1 MISRAGVAPVVLTA
15 LLLVATASGSSPAA
29 RHDPEPPS
37 LDLLTSA
44 HPTSS
49 QPTVSDVAFDN
60 VRARGAAIEADAAA
74 LTSTT
79 CDGCAGESSTLQV
92 VYVPR
97 AGEARVDN
105 VANAWAQECRGCTST
120 ALSVQVVVLRGRPVA
135 VPNNRALSLTAAC
148 TSCRTSAL
156 AFQVV
161 LVSDRATALTGSA
174 VAELQ
179 AWFDEQVA
187 VLRASVAPPPS
198 EAVPEAQATPEAT
211 PSPTTPTDGTT
222 SSDPLPTEPRTAR
235 RVRRDAVSALGEL
248 EQLLVSDLGAQT
260 LSADIEVSR

>member
-1 MISRAGVAPVVLTA
+1 MPPHSRA
-15 LLLVATASGSSPAA
+15 AS
-29 RHDPEPPS
+29 
-37 LDLLTSA
+37 
-44 HPTSS
+44 
-49 QPTVSDVAFDN
+49 
-60 VRARGAAIEADAAA
+60 
-74 LTSTT
+74 
-79 CDGCAGESSTLQV
+79 
-92 VYVPR
+92 
-97 AGEARVDN
+97 
-105 VANAWAQECRGCTST
+105 
-120 ALSVQVVVLRGRPVA
+120 
-135 VPNNRALSLTAAC
+135 
-148 TSCRTSAL
+148 
-156 AFQVV
+156 
-161 LVSDRATALTGSA
+161 

-235 RVRRDAVSALGEL
+235 RIRRDAVSALGEL